1 MEITKKKNGPINHK
15 IIEELPAPTKQWL
28 IPDVL
33 SKGKSPKDYK
43 DREVNENEQV
53 PTNKQKSP
61 RLTLPKILPQKR
73 DLGFDRAESKK
84 TDYNTAKSAMDYRV
98 AKKRA
103 ERKEMLQ
110 RPVSESTAKMNLIK
124 KAKNQ

>member
-1 MEITKKKNGPINHK
+1 M
-15 IIEELPAPTKQWL
+15 

-53 PTNKQKSP
+53 PINIKQKSP
-61 RLTLPKILPQKR
+61 PPTLPKILPQKR

-84 TDYNTAKSAMDYRV
+84 TDCNTAKCNGLLSSQETSW
-98 AKKRA
+98 KKRNVTKTIKW
-103 ERKEMLQ
+103 EHCKN
-110 RPVSESTAKMNLIK
+110 ESY
-124 KAKNQ
+124 

>member
-1 MEITKKKNGPINHK
+1 MFYLREKVQK
-15 IIEELPAPTKQWL
+15 IIKTQ
-28 IPDVL
+28 
-33 SKGKSPKDYK
+33 
-43 DREVNENEQV
+43 EVNENEQV
-53 PTNKQKSP
+53 PMNIKQKSP
-61 RLTLPKILPQKR
+61 PPTLPKILPQKR

-110 RPVSESTAKMNLIK
+110 RQLSENTVKMNLIK

>member
-1 MEITKKKNGPINHK
+1 MVT
-15 IIEELPAPTKQWL
+15 
-28 IPDVL
+28 DVL

-53 PTNKQKSP
+53 PINIKQQSP
-61 RLTLPKILPQKR
+61 PPSLPKILPQKR

-84 TDYNTAKSAMDYRV
+84 TDYNTAKSAMDYQV

-110 RPVSESTAKMNLIK
+110 RQLSENTAKMNLIK